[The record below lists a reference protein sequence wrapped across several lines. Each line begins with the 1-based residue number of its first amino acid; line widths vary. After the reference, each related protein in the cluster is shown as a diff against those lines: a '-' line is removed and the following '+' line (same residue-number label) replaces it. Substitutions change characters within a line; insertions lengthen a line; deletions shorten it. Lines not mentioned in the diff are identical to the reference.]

1 MDVVAIVTAFAVLFI
16 IIGLSEPLSARL
28 RLPFSVVLA
37 VIGTVLGVSA
47 VLVQQTAFAR
57 QLDPGML
64 AILSLPI
71 RSSVFL
77 YVFLPTLIF
86 QVALGLNLR
95 RMMDD
100 MVPILVMAVV
110 AVVVA
115 TFFVG
120 FWLQPFSQ
128 MPLIACL
135 LLGAIVSTTDP
146 SAVVSIFR
154 SIAAPQRLTRI
165 VEGESLLNDAAAIAL
180 FGFFLAF
187 VMAGVPNPTLRDAMV
202 DFPKLVALGLI
213 SGWIAGQLG
222 LIVMSRFPSYPAA
235 QMSLSIALP
244 YVTYLVA
251 ERVLGASGIIAVVT
265 AGMTLNL
272 LGPGRLTPALWTHL
286 REVWDLLAHWAGAL
300 IFIMAALLIPRLMAN
315 AQLWDLVLIL
325 VVTLAAFS
333 ARIVM
338 LWGMLPLLHRMGF
351 SPRVQRPYRV
361 AILWGGLRGAITLTL
376 ALAVTENLRVPIDIK
391 REIGILAT
399 GFTLMTLFLQG
410 TTLRWVVKRLG
421 LTKLAPLDRALSQQ
435 VIAVA
440 LQNVREDVAESVRDH
455 DLDHDII
462 RSEAK
467 RFGERLNEAVERA
480 EEAEDIPETQRVTLG
495 LLALAARE
503 RDIILEG
510 FRQQMVSTRIVDQML
525 TDADR
530 LIERTRT
537 GGRNGYR
544 EAGRRALG
552 TGRLYRLA
560 VFLHNRLGYSRLL
573 SNLTANRFE
582 MLLNQRMTLAELH
595 NHIDTKIRRIH
606 GRRIADLLHDL
617 LRRREEETST
627 ALEGLRLQYP
637 GYVEEIERRFIR
649 RTTAR
654 MEEREYQILRDDG
667 LIGPELYQTLQQDI
681 LATRARLEERPPL
694 DLTMQKAELVQQFP
708 LFASL
713 PDSDRKQLTRALRT
727 IYVHPGDIIMR
738 KGEPARSV
746 FFIASGAVE
755 MDTAGHKERL
765 GRGEMFGQIGIL
777 TRRPRRSQVKAISSS
792 TLLSLDEAR
801 FTKLMDRSPEM
812 RAIVEASTQ
821 GRRVPLP
828 QDGAKPL
835 TAAAKPVPEPATA
848 EPIAAGNAGDEKP
861 APETPAPEMADTG
874 MAITEASGDGKP
886 AVEEPAAE
894 KPAAE
899 KSPLPAPQQQ
909 PRSILHSSAQDS
921 RE

>member
-1 MDVVAIVTAFAVLFI
+1 MDVVAIVAAVAALFI
-16 IIGLSEPLSARL
+16 VIGLSEPLAARL
-28 RLPFSVVLA
+28 RMPFSVVLA
-37 VIGTVLGVSA
+37 VVGCVLGLTA
-47 VLVQQTAFAR
+47 VLLTQSPIAR
-57 QLDPGML
+57 QFDTATLS
-64 AILSLPI
+64 ILSLPI

-95 RMMDD
+95 RMIDD
-100 MVPILVMAVV
+100 IVPILVMAVV

-120 FWLQPFSQ
+120 YSLQPFTG

-187 VMAGVPNPTLRDAMV
+187 VMAGVPNPTLRDALV
-202 DFPKLVALGLI
+202 DFPKLVF
-213 SGWIAGQLG
+213 LG
-222 LIVMSRFPSYPAA
+222 LIVGWVMGRSGLWLMARFPAYPTA

-244 YVTYLVA
+244 YVTYILC
-251 ERVLGASGIIAVVT
+251 ERALGASGIIAVVT

-272 LGPGRLTPALWTHL
+272 AGPGRLAPATWTHL

-315 AQLWDLVLIL
+315 AELRDLGLIA
-325 VVTLAAFS
+325 VVTLAALG
-333 ARIVM
+333 ARIVV
-338 LWGMLPLLHRMGF
+338 LWGLLPNLHRLGF

-376 ALAVTENLRVPIDIK
+376 ALAVTENLRVPVDVK

-399 GFTLMTLFLQG
+399 GFTLFTLFAQG
-410 TTLRWVVKRLG
+410 TTLRWLVGWLG

-440 LQNVREDVAESVRDH
+440 LQNVREDVAETVREH
-455 DLDHDII
+455 QLSHDIV

-467 RFGERLNEAVERA
+467 RFGERLNQAVERA
-480 EEAEDIPETQRVTLG
+480 EEAEDIPETQRITLG
-495 LLALAARE
+495 LLALAGRE
-503 RDIILEG
+503 RDIIIED
-510 FRQQMVSTRIVDQML
+510 FRQQLVSTRIVDQMI

-544 EAGRRALG
+544 EAGRQALG

-560 VFLHNRLGYSRLL
+560 VFLHNRLGLSGLLSELTASRFERLL
-573 SNLTANRFE
+573 Q
-582 MLLNQRMTLAELH
+582 QRITLDELH
-595 NHIDTKIRRIH
+595 PLIDTKIRRIH
-606 GRRIADLLHDL
+606 GRRIGDLLHDV
-617 LRRREEETST
+617 LRRREEETES
-627 ALEGLRLQYP
+627 ALDGLRLQYP

-649 RTTAR
+649 RMTLR
-654 MEEREYQILRDDG
+654 REEREYQTLSDDG
-667 LIGPELYQTLQQDI
+667 LIGPELHQSLQQAI
-681 LATRARLEERPPL
+681 QEERDGLEDRPTL
-694 DLTMQKAELVQQFP
+694 DLTLQKAELVKQFP
-708 LFASL
+708 LFANMSEA
-713 PDSDRKQLTRALRT
+713 DRRQLTRALRT
-727 IYVHPGDIIMR
+727 IYVHPGEVIID

-746 FFIASGAVE
+746 YFIASGAVE
-755 MDTAGHKERL
+755 MELAGHKDRL
-765 GRGEMFGQIGIL
+765 GRGEMFGQLAIL
-777 TRRPRRSQVKAISSS
+777 ARRPRRSRAKAISSS

-801 FTKLMDRSPEM
+801 FTRLLKRSPEL
-812 RAIVEASTQ
+812 RAMVDEG
-821 GRRVPLP
+821 GRQKGGKVPHP
-828 QDGAKPL
+828 P
-835 TAAAKPVPEPATA
+835 
-848 EPIAAGNAGDEKP
+848 GDP
-861 APETPAPEMADTG
+861 APEAADEGKAARAGIDGKSAEAAAPDAR
-874 MAITEASGDGKP
+874 GDGREPPPGRPKAGLTGLPP
-886 AVEEPAAE
+886 ATRQPGGKGDAARI
-894 KPAAE
+894 A
-899 KSPLPAPQQQ
+899 QQ
-909 PRSILHSSAQDS
+909 
-921 RE
+921 REAGR